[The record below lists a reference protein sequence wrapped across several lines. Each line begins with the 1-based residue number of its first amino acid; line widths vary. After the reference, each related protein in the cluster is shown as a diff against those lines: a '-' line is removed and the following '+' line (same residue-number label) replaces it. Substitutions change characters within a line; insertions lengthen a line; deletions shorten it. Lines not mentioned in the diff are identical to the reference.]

1 MGTGRYKSIQSRG
14 GSIHTTLPPA
24 DHDRS
29 KEIGETSFFTHLSWS
44 TKSLFPTT
52 GKKTD
57 P

>member
-44 TKSLFPTT
+44 TKSLFPTR